1 MAGRESLLIKILFS
15 WMVLFCIIY
24 YYWKAPNR
32 KLLKQE
38 LRNMLAIVRVKSAS
52 KISHCFSLIK
62 IVRKM
67 HCGLKTCR
75 RLWYFWALNKHQ
87 KDQKPVFHKRPRK
100 WLLLMDV
107 DRQFSVYGQDKGKA
121 KVLQDADS
129 IASQAEP
136 GLVDLYFPLTFPLF

>member
-1 MAGRESLLIKILFS
+1 
-15 WMVLFCIIY
+15 
-24 YYWKAPNR
+24 
-32 KLLKQE
+32 
-38 LRNMLAIVRVKSAS
+38 
-52 KISHCFSLIK
+52 
-62 IVRKM
+62 M
-67 HCGLKTCR
+67 HCGLKTYR

-121 KVLQDADS
+121 KVFEDADR

-136 GLVDLYFPLTFPLF
+136 GLVDLYLPLTFLLF

>member
-1 MAGRESLLIKILFS
+1 
-15 WMVLFCIIY
+15 
-24 YYWKAPNR
+24 
-32 KLLKQE
+32 
-38 LRNMLAIVRVKSAS
+38 
-52 KISHCFSLIK
+52 
-62 IVRKM
+62 M

-129 IASQAEP
+129 IASEAEP